1 MRALYC
7 AASLLGVLAV
17 LAWATS
23 PAGAQDNKKV
33 PTARQIMTKIH
44 KGRNNPFATVKA
56 QLRQSSPNWAKVA
69 SAAEVIE
76 KYGSALPKARAPR
89 GNRASFE
96 KLAQA
101 YASNTKTLKE
111 AAEQKDLASAREAT
125 ENIGGSC
132 KTCHSAHRRKG

>member
-1 MRALYC
+1 MRAFYY
-7 AASLLGVLAV
+7 AASLLGVLSV

-23 PAGAQDNKKV
+23 PAGAQGNEKV
-33 PTARQIMTKIH
+33 PTAREIMRRIH
-44 KGRNNPFATVKA
+44 KGPRNPFGAVKA
-56 QLRQSSPNWAKVA
+56 QLSRSSPDWASVA

-76 KYGSALPKARAPR
+76 KYGSELPKTRAPR

-101 YASNTKTLKE
+101 YASNTKMLKE
-111 AAEQKDLASAREAT
+111 AAEKKDLAEAREAT

-132 KTCHSAHRRKG
+132 KACHSAHRRKR